1 MKLDDHNL
9 LLDLAFDF
17 NLRRYTKVDFTV
29 TVLTTGFWPT
39 YKFMELAL
47 PEEMVS
53 CVTTFKT
60 FYEHRTMHRKLTWI
74 YALGTCHLKVGGAG

>member
-1 MKLDDHNL
+1 
-9 LLDLAFDF
+9 LAFDF